1 MAMGKGASEAKRT
14 AWRKRL
20 TRFARSGEKVAAFC
34 AAERVSVQT
43 FYRWKRTL
51 ASESRRRERRQPSKP
66 LPACREARF
75 LPVDIAGAAEV
86 KIELPNGAQVRVPA
100 SDLGAVG
107 AAVAAAGRVPR
118 QAEEETPR
126 C

>member
-1 MAMGKGASEAKRT
+1 MGKGASEAKRK
-14 AWRKRL
+14 AWRKRM
-20 TRFARSGEKVAAFC
+20 TRFAKSGEKVAAFC

-51 ASESRRRERRQPSKP
+51 ASKSRRRERRRVTKP

-75 LPVDIAGAAEV
+75 LPVEVAGAGEV
-86 KIELPNGAQVRVPA
+86 NIELPNGAQVRVPA
-100 SDLGAVG
+100 SNLGAVE
-107 AAVAAAGRVPR
+107 ASIAAAGRVPG
-118 QAEEETPR
+118 QAEEETRR